1 MGGCAT
7 PSLLVLCP
15 ASPESTT
22 ALPGTR
28 DPGNAGRSGSE
39 RGKKIAGELAR

>member
-7 PSLLVLCP
+7 PSLLLLCP
-15 ASPESTT
+15 ASPESAT

-28 DPGNAGRSGSE
+28 DPGNAGQSGLNAE
-39 RGKKIAGELAR
+39 KNRR